1 MPSAR
6 EELQLS
12 LRREARRLLD
22 EASSATEPARRRP
35 LLLRA
40 FTLVQ
45 QAEGYRNLLLEDYP
59 GAEASPV
66 EKDAPRHEERTG
78 RTAARLAVSND
89 LSGGDGLQARGRRM
103 SA

>member
-12 LRREARRLLD
+12 LRREARRLLE
-22 EASSATEPARRRP
+22 EASSTTEPARRRP

-59 GAEASPV
+59 GAEASSA
-66 EKDAPRHEERTG
+66 ERDARRHEERAG
-78 RTAARLAVSND
+78 RPAARLAASND
-89 LSGGDGLQARGRRM
+89 LSGGDGVQARSRRM